1 MKTNIFTEIST
12 PRLKIRPI
20 NLSDAEPYFESEQAS
35 IKELEPHWSWVKE
48 DKSLENIK
56 LFINEAI
63 ESNTRIPP
71 PEMYFTV
78 FTKEN
83 KFLGTIWYFEINW
96 FVPTFE
102 IAYWLD
108 TRAAGQGYMA
118 EAVNALS
125 RASFILYGAKRI
137 QIKIATY
144 NQKSIA
150 LAKRLG
156 FQLEGEMINY
166 FINFASDKISNGYL
180 FSCTN
185 IEMLPALDINI
196 NYNN

>member
-1 MKTNIFTEIST
+1 MKTKIFTEINT

-20 NLSDAEPYFESEQAS
+20 SLSDTELYFASEQAS

-48 DKSLENIK
+48 DKSVEDIK

-63 ESNTRIPP
+63 ESNTRITP
-71 PEMYFTV
+71 PEMYFAV

-96 FVPTFE
+96 FVPSFK

-108 TRAAGQGYMA
+108 TRSAGQGYMA

-125 RASFILYGAKRI
+125 RASFILYGANRV

-144 NQKSIA
+144 NQKSIS

-156 FQLEGEMINY
+156 FHLEGEMTNY
-166 FINFASDKISNGYL
+166 FINFVSNKIYNGYL
-180 FSCTN
+180 YACTT
-185 IEMLPALDINI
+185 IEVLPDLDIEI
-196 NYNN
+196 I

>member
-1 MKTNIFTEIST
+1 
-12 PRLKIRPI
+12 
-20 NLSDAEPYFESEQAS
+20 
-35 IKELEPHWSWVKE
+35 
-48 DKSLENIK
+48 
-56 LFINEAI
+56 
-63 ESNTRIPP
+63 
-71 PEMYFTV
+71 MYFTV

-118 EAVNALS
+118 ETVNALS

-144 NQKSIA
+144 NQKCIA

>member
-71 PEMYFTV
+71 L
-78 FTKEN
+78 KC
-83 KFLGTIWYFEINW
+83 IS
-96 FVPTFE
+96 
-102 IAYWLD
+102 
-108 TRAAGQGYMA
+108 
-118 EAVNALS
+118 LS
-125 RASFILYGAKRI
+125 SPRK
-137 QIKIATY
+137 
-144 NQKSIA
+144 
-150 LAKRLG
+150 
-156 FQLEGEMINY
+156 
-166 FINFASDKISNGYL
+166 INF
-180 FSCTN
+180 
-185 IEMLPALDINI
+185 
-196 NYNN
+196 